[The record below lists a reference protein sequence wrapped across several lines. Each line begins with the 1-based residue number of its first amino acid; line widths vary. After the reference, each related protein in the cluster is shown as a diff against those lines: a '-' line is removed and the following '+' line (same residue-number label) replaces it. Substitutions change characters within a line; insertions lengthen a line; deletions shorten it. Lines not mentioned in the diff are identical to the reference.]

1 MTRRA
6 LLVALGVLVAMA
18 ASAQQ
23 PLAPVAPAPPAGE
36 TALESKAIAVLKA
49 SSARLAADRTLS
61 FTAVAAYESPS
72 RLGPALVY
80 TTKSAVTVQ
89 RPNSLKVVTTGDGP
103 ASEFYYDGKTMM
115 AFSLAEGLVAV
126 AEAPPTIDAALEAA
140 YHSAAIYFRFT
151 DAIVADPYADIARVL
166 ARLSRPGAGQLA
178 NRPGSESV
186 GGGFDCAPGPDGS
199 GSRVERH
206 RSRKAAKGTVVDGGR
221 GCLPSAGHY
230 RLQPLDR
237 W

>member
-6 LLVALGVLVAMA
+6 LLVAPGVLVAMA
-18 ASAQQ
+18 ASSATAGPRRAG
-23 PLAPVAPAPPAGE
+23 PLAGE

-49 SSARLAADRTLS
+49 FSARLAAARTLS

-72 RLGPALVY
+72 RLGPARVY

-103 ASEFYYDGKTMM
+103 APEFYYDGKTMM
-115 AFSLAEGLVAV
+115 AFSPAEGLVAV

-140 YHSAAIYFRFT
+140 YHSVAIYFPFT

-166 ARLSRPGAGQLA
+166 AHSGRPGAGQLA